1 MDFSLSRYDGLR
13 ERCAPIQAKLRD
25 FPFNQLLQI
34 VAAAP
39 KSRLS
44 GLTSSRLQACG
55 VGFRW
60 TRRTCFLRSFD
71 LTFLVPPF
79 AAVRSLASGCR
90 LGRRRIGARLKGQCA
105 HRLTRTAGQE
115 RSDASAEPDHCVS
128 DGCGRKVTPTLTLAG
143 HIVFPAP

>member
-34 VAAAP
+34 LAAAP

-44 GLTSSRLQACG
+44 GLTSSGLQACG

-79 AAVRSLASGCR
+79 SAFRSLASGCR
-90 LGRRRIGARLKGQCA
+90 LIAFG
-105 HRLTRTAGQE
+105 TAAEGNA
-115 RSDASAEPDHCVS
+115 SGTCVSLASGSAE
-128 DGCGRKVTPTLTLAG
+128 LT
-143 HIVFPAP
+143 